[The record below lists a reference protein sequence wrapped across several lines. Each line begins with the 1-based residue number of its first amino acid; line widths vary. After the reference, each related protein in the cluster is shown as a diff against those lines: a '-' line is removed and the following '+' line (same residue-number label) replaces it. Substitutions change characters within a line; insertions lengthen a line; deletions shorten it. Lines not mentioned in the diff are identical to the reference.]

1 MKAMKSLLLVLVL
14 WPLAAA
20 AQTVTLVNPD
30 AGENYP
36 RNGITNITWHYSGL
50 SGTVRL
56 ILFQGSA
63 NLGIIADNLPLATNK
78 YHWTVGQHANGTAPA
93 GSNYHVR
100 IRVTDPVNG
109 GLVADGPAFTIGPA
123 NVGTMTVTS
132 PTAETNWSLNQAHN
146 ITWSKSAGTHSIRVS
161 IALLR
166 GGVFQRWITNSTE
179 NDGVFAWFIPQSL
192 ASYPDNRLEIRSIY
206 ASVLS
211 PSFKIGILRLQQPLK
226 KDIKKLP

>member
-132 PTAETNWSLNQAHN
+132 PTAETNWSLN
-146 ITWSKSAGTHSIRVS
+146 
-161 IALLR
+161 
-166 GGVFQRWITNSTE
+166 
-179 NDGVFAWFIPQSL
+179 
-192 ASYPDNRLEIRSIY
+192 
-206 ASVLS
+206 
-211 PSFKIGILRLQQPLK
+211 
-226 KDIKKLP
+226 